1 MRHGYRN
8 GNYTVLID
16 DRNGTK
22 VRYTKDGKFVPKFAE
37 SIDVTL
43 TYQCD
48 GGCQF
53 CYADCTP
60 DGKHANLMSDSIM
73 EFVDSLAPF
82 TELALNGNDLSIP
95 HLEDFLR
102 ILKKKHIFANLTVN
116 QKHFARNI
124 DLLKKWSEEKLIY
137 GLGISLADAK
147 DPVIDRIKD
156 FPNAIIHTVAGI
168 LSEEDIDA
176 LKNRGFKLLI
186 LGYKQKGRGK
196 VYFSPEVEE
205 KISWLERNI
214 KDIIDKGWFELISF
228 DNLALSQ
235 LKIEEKMAPEEWGE
249 MYMGDDGHFTFFVD
263 LVNEVYAG
271 DSLTEKTIP
280 VTDWDA
286 KAMFRIIQK
295 ERNLHD

>member
-48 GGCQF
+48 GGCPF

-73 EFVDSLAPF
+73 ELVDSLAPF

-116 QKHFARNI
+116 QKHFTVRRRYRCSKEQRLQVAYSRI
-124 DLLKKWSEEKLIY
+124 QAKGQRKGIFQSGSRREDKL
-137 GLGISLADAK
+137 A
-147 DPVIDRIKD
+147 
-156 FPNAIIHTVAGI
+156 
-168 LSEEDIDA
+168 
-176 LKNRGFKLLI
+176 
-186 LGYKQKGRGK
+186 
-196 VYFSPEVEE
+196 
-205 KISWLERNI
+205 
-214 KDIIDKGWFELISF
+214 
-228 DNLALSQ
+228 
-235 LKIEEKMAPEEWGE
+235 
-249 MYMGDDGHFTFFVD
+249 
-263 LVNEVYAG
+263 
-271 DSLTEKTIP
+271 
-280 VTDWDA
+280 
-286 KAMFRIIQK
+286 
-295 ERNLHD
+295 